1 MKMSH
6 EDEAARAVFY
16 NPFCTNDTNETCNR
30 YAWVTTFAL
39 EMLTAAS
46 ITEFWGLDHVGIGVI
61 FYVAFPVFCIVI
73 NSINVKVLPCSNI
86 SLLSVM
92 KLS

>member
-1 MKMSH
+1 M
-6 EDEAARAVFY
+6 VF
-16 NPFCTNDTNETCNR
+16 NNAHTCTNESVELCNR

-46 ITEFWGLDHVGIGVI
+46 ITEYWGLDHIGIGVI

-73 NSINVKVLPCSNI
+73 NSINVKVLH
-86 SLLSVM
+86 
-92 KLS
+92 

>member
-1 MKMSH
+1 MRRLDQSFH
-6 EDEAARAVFY
+6 HLVL
-16 NPFCTNDTNETCNR
+16 CTNNPIQTRNR

-46 ITEFWGLDHVGIGVI
+46 ITEYWGLDYVGIGVI

-73 NSINVKVLPCSNI
+73 NSINVKVIPCPPI
-86 SLLSVM
+86 SLWSVM
-92 KLS
+92 KLG